1 VEGAAVLFFSQP
13 TGNFKKRQMFPTLI
27 RKQEEPWLQGL
38 IKYAA
43 DIMYEGNALC
53 A

>member
-13 TGNFKKRQMFPTLI
+13 TLNFKKRQIFPTLI
-27 RKQEEPWLQGL
+27 RKEEEPYLQGL
-38 IKYAA
+38 IKFAA
-43 DIMYEGNALC
+43 DIMYEGKALC